1 MTSGYPRTALSGDLG
16 GSNETVVFGPG
27 AVSAGQWKTPGG
39 GSTNTSPDGEPV
51 RHGGELKATGTRPAG
66 VAEMATA
73 GSALAVVGTVVVAKV
88 CELVNRARTRARTTS
103 TKARSLTV
111 LMLS

>member
-1 MTSGYPRTALSGDLG
+1 
-16 GSNETVVFGPG
+16 
-27 AVSAGQWKTPGG
+27 
-39 GSTNTSPDGEPV
+39 
-51 RHGGELKATGTRPAG
+51 
-66 VAEMATA
+66 MATA